1 MVLEEVIGRHRIRLE
16 PPDLFAIV
24 NDGDISEADASRLMN
39 RLVDF
44 AGGKERV
51 LLLID
56 VERSGQMAPAAR
68 SIVVNCVGRLPV
80 AGIAIVGATFST
92 RVAATL
98 MTKAL
103 GLLYPS
109 ATVTR
114 FFASEAE
121 ARAWLGERRQAAG
134 ATT

>member
-24 NDGDISEADASRLMN
+24 NDGDISEADVSRLMN

-51 LLLID
+51 LLLMD
-56 VERSGQMAPAAR
+56 VERSGQMAPPAR
-68 SIVVNCVGRLPV
+68 SIAVNSLGRLPI
-80 AGIAIVGATFST
+80 AGIAIVGATFSI

-98 MTKAL
+98 MAKAL
-103 GLLYPS
+103 ALLYPS
-109 ATVTR
+109 APATR

-121 ARAWLGERRQAAG
+121 ARAWLGERRQAAR
-134 ATT
+134 ATI